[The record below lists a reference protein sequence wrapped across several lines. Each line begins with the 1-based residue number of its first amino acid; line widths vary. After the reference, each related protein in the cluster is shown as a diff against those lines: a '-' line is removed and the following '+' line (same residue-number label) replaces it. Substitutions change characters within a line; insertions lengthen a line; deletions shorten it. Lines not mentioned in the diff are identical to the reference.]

1 MEENTLI
8 GFVKPGTISDPL
20 TELLRMGARKLIE
33 AAIQAELSEFL
44 GQFEQ
49 RKTSEGKRGV
59 IRNGY
64 QPEREILTGVG
75 SSLRLDSEGLEVDRR
90 RSNLSIC
97 PGSSVCSE
105 NKISGSGAS
114 LALPQGDF
122 DR

>member
-75 SSLRLDSEGLEVDRR
+75 AVSVPDSEGPEPDRR

-105 NKISGSGAS
+105 NKISGRGAS